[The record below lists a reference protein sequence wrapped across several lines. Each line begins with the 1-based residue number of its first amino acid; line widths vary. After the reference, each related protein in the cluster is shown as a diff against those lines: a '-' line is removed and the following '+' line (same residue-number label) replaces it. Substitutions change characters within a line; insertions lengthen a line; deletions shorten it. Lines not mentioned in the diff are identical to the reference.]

1 MSWFS
6 NLFSN
11 EVVSNEVGP
20 IVVPYQGSSK
30 PEPYDTVRAKI
41 NNGAVSQQIAI
52 ISNLIMALPI
62 SSNDRTRYLRSG
74 IYNSPQ
80 YGKSRP
86 WPHREKLTS
95 LLQLLSTSIMDIDT
109 KRSDMKT
116 LFRLIDLCNSTL
128 PSMSR
133 DLEIKIG
140 QKDWSDEHRV
150 LSEMVTAINN
160 MLAEIATL
168 PTRRSILNLE
178 VISNNPT
185 SKNFPNI
192 DEYKGNE
199 ELYASLEKLEKDWD
213 KAAALPLSAEDDYVV
228 ERVGNSYLPDAL
240 LLFDRFSNRTGSANN
255 QKAVSIVKEQVQLIH
270 QQVLFVLEQHEEDSF
285 DLMET
290 HTEFLKMKNSRLGLS
305 ENIADKEL
313 KLEKDSPESPL

>member
-11 EVVSNEVGP
+11 EVISAA
-20 IVVPYQGSSK
+20 VPESGSAK

-41 NNGAVSQQIAI
+41 TNGAVSQQISI

-62 SSNDRTRYLRSG
+62 SSNDRTRYMRSG
-74 IYNSPQ
+74 IYTSPS
-80 YGKSRP
+80 YGKVKS
-86 WPHREKLTS
+86 WPHREKLNS
-95 LLQLLSTSIMDIDT
+95 LLKLLSTSIMDIDV

-140 QKDWSDEHRV
+140 KKDWTDEYRILTDMANAV
-150 LSEMVTAINN
+150 NN

-178 VISNNPT
+178 ATSNNPT

-192 DEYKGNE
+192 DSYKGNE
-199 ELYASLEKLEKDWD
+199 ELYPSLEKLEKDWD
-213 KAAALPLSAEDDYVV
+213 KAAALPLSAEDDYVI

-240 LLFDRFSNRTGSANN
+240 LLFDRFSNRTGSTNN
-255 QKAVSIVKEQVQLIH
+255 KKAVSIVKEQVQLIH

-290 HTEFLKMKNSRLGLS
+290 HTEFLKMKNSRLGLN
-305 ENIADKEL
+305 EDIADKEL
-313 KLEKDSPESPL
+313 KLEKDSPKPPL